1 MVMTHT
7 CTNILLAGG
16 STLAGWSTLAQG
28 DANAADPNA
37 AAAAAAAAGEGIP
50 TVYEL
55 FMASQWING
64 VILLLSLVAVAMF
77 VHLLASLS
85 VGSFA
90 PARFTDELTRL
101 VLRERFEQAV
111 QFCQNHHR
119 TMISGICQ
127 RLIDNR
133 DKDPGV
139 LMSIVETEGSRRAD
153 RVWARIGYLSEI
165 AAIAP
170 TLGLLGTVI
179 GMIKVFFTLT
189 TRISEGHTVG
199 DLSAGIAEAMSTTM
213 FGLIVAILAGL
224 FYMIVRSRATT
235 VLSEAEEA
243 CHTVADHV
251 HRAAAGEGGEAGPS
265 GSAPPAPA
273 RATHEEGMP

>member
-1 MVMTHT
+1 MAMTQT
-7 CTNILLAGG
+7 CMNVL
-16 STLAGWSTLAQG
+16 LAGWSTLAQA
-28 DANAADPNA
+28 DANDADPNA
-37 AAAAAAAAGEGIP
+37 GAAAATGGGGGIP

-77 VHLLASLS
+77 LYMLARLS
-85 VGSFA
+85 VVSFA

-101 VLRERFEQAV
+101 VLRQRFEQAS

-119 TMISGICQ
+119 LMISGICQ
-127 RLIDNR
+127 RLIENR

-153 RVWARIGYLSEI
+153 RIWARIGYLSEI
-165 AAIAP
+165 AGIAP

-213 FGLIVAILAGL
+213 FGLIVAILAGV
-224 FYMIVRSRATT
+224 FYMIVRSRATG

-243 CHTVADHV
+243 CHTLADHV
-251 HRAAAGEGGEAGPS
+251 HRAAEGERGEARSSSSPQL
-265 GSAPPAPA
+265 APA
-273 RATHEEGMP
+273 RADHEEGMP